1 MLATVLTVT
10 VTTRY
15 LGPSSYGALTTAVV
29 FVGLWSSLTELGIGV
44 VVVRLVMSGNGS
56 LERLVQVY
64 AGISLITCIPL
75 FAIAAASGVAVYHDR
90 NDVVKMTLIISFGLV
105 ITTISSCFQPVFM
118 ATVRFTAV
126 AISDLLSR
134 VTSLAV
140 TMVLIRCQ
148 AMTEWFA
155 LVQLVPPVVV
165 LLIQGRAAARIVNWR
180 PVFSLQ
186 ESWQLLR
193 ESLPQ
198 TAVLIIGVLYWRAD
212 GFILS
217 LRSTPDQVGIYGL
230 ACALAFSISV
240 LAAFFATS
248 TLSAMTHLY
257 AQNRGRFAHFVAKS
271 TESMLFVGMPI
282 AVVGAILATEIVS
295 VVGSREFVDH
305 GGPTLALLLVAV
317 ALTFLTG
324 VLSLALFAAHD
335 QIFLMRLNIVALSI
349 NVVLNIVLAPSYGA
363 VGAGIALVT
372 TEFIGLVVANW
383 RLRTLAPYRVPWR
396 FALRLVV
403 PLAASAGVAVSTH
416 GFPVLLIIPFAAIV
430 YLAANLVAGPVT
442 LKEIKALFYEPS
454 EANGPTSAA
463 KSNETEAR

>member
-1 MLATVLTVT
+1 
-10 VTTRY
+10 
-15 LGPSSYGALTTAVV
+15 
-29 FVGLWSSLTELGIGV
+29 
-44 VVVRLVMSGNGS
+44 
-56 LERLVQVY
+56 
-64 AGISLITCIPL
+64 
-75 FAIAAASGVAVYHDR
+75 
-90 NDVVKMTLIISFGLV
+90 
-105 ITTISSCFQPVFM
+105 
-118 ATVRFTAV
+118 
-126 AISDLLSR
+126 
-134 VTSLAV
+134 
-140 TMVLIRCQ
+140 
-148 AMTEWFA
+148 MTEWFA

-212 GFILS
+212 AFILS

-230 ACALAFSISV
+230 ACALALSITV

-248 TLSAMTHLY
+248 TLSTVTHLY

-271 TESMLFVGMPI
+271 TELMLFVGMPI
-282 AVVGAILATEIVS
+282 AVVGAILAAEIVS

-324 VLSLALFAAHD
+324 VLSPALFAAHD
-335 QIFLMRLNIVALSI
+335 QIFLMRLNIATLSI

-372 TEFIGLVVANW
+372 TEFIGLVVATW
-383 RLRTLAPYRVPWR
+383 RLRTLAPYRIPWR

-403 PLAASAGVAVSTH
+403 PVAASAGVAVSTH
-416 GFPVLLIIPFAAIV
+416 GLPVLLIIPFAAIV
-430 YLAANLVAGPVT
+430 YLAVNLVAGPVT
-442 LKEIKALFYEPS
+442 LKEIKTLFYELS
-454 EANGPTSAA
+454 EANGPTSAP
-463 KSNETEAR
+463 KTNETEAR